1 MGSYTATYR
10 IPKDRVA
17 VRILLRNQTMHQF
30 ELFVP
35 IRRERRPPG
44 QILRE
49 LLEQDKPFFPGRDMA
64 ADDFVLLHRDS
75 VVWAAV
81 EKDPERELGHLD
93 LFDHRVRVRIELAI
107 GTNLEGEVYYTAPS
121 AQSRLMDHL
130 NGPERFVFLHSAGNL
145 VLANKR
151 YIDFVRELPKRAS
164 TRRLPMVPDGKDPE
178 ASTDSLPDT
187 DSKPDTD
194 SLPDTEE
201 TRGED

>member
-10 IPKDRVA
+10 IPKDRVN

-49 LLEQDKPFFPGRDMA
+49 LLERDRPFFPGRDVEVN
-64 ADDFVLLHRDS
+64 DFVLLHRDS

-81 EKDPERELGHLD
+81 EKDPEHELGHLD
-93 LFDHRVRVRIELAI
+93 LYDHRVRVRIELAI
-107 GTNLEGEVYYTAPS
+107 GTRLEGEVYYTAPS
-121 AQSRLMDHL
+121 ANSRLMDHL
-130 NGPERFVFLHSAGNL
+130 NGPERFVFLHGGGRL
-145 VLANKR
+145 VLVNKQ
-151 YIDFVRELPKRAS
+151 YIDFIRELPRRSS
-164 TRRLPMVPDGKDPE
+164 TRRLPPVPPGVDSDAVPDAP
-178 ASTDSLPDT
+178 TDTQADELPG
-187 DSKPDTD
+187 
-194 SLPDTEE
+194 TEE